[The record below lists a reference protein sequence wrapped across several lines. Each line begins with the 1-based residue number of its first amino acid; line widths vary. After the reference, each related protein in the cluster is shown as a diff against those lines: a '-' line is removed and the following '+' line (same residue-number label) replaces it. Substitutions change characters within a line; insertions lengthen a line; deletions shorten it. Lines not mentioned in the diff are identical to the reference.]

1 MEILERAKLVQAKTA
16 AETSVW
22 IRLDLLEGLIGE
34 IETLR
39 GEVRRLQPA
48 PGGRPASIRAIR
60 EGLELKEE
68 KPS

>member
-1 MEILERAKLVQAKTA
+1 MSDFLDRAKAAQAKVASDT
-16 AETSVW
+16 TVV

-34 IETLR
+34 IEALR

-48 PGGRPASIRAIR
+48 PGRGSIRAIR

>member
-1 MEILERAKLVQAKTA
+1 MSDFLDRAKAQQAKTA
-16 AETSVW
+16 AETHCW

-34 IETLR
+34 IEALR

-48 PGGRPASIRAIR
+48 PGRGSIRAIR